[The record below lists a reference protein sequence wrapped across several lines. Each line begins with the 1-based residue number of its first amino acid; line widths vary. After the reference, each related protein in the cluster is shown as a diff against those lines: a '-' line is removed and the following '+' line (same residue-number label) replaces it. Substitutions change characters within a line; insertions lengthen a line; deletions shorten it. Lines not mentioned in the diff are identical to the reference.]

1 MKALKRNYGH
11 RNTIFFLV
19 FSIVYLQAIYSLSL
33 GLSVIEAETFKMF
46 FKSHYLILSLVLLSI
61 YMILTMKKHSEKVL
75 FVCLLM
81 IAGKNFFLLSA
92 SFNKLILGLSF
103 AYLIFA
109 FYFYITWELETQKA
123 SHNPKFSKYDLEIES
138 RFSIAAKLE
147 NLKGDLSLDA
157 LITNIDDESC
167 FLLVTDSESKNK
179 ISQLD
184 SQGKY
189 RIVAIYEGVEF
200 SQNAVLAS
208 TYERG
213 IGLLLVKKKLDDRT
227 LNWSDL
233 YKVCLDRGLF
243 S

>member
-1 MKALKRNYGH
+1 M
-11 RNTIFFLV
+11 
-19 FSIVYLQAIYSLSL
+19 VYLQAIYSLSQ
-33 GLSVIEAETFKMF
+33 GLSLMEVETLRMF
-46 FKSHYLILSLVLLSI
+46 FKSHYLILSMGLVSI

-81 IAGKNFFLLSA
+81 ITGKNFFLLSA

-138 RFSIAAKLE
+138 RFSLTAKLE
-147 NLKGDLSLDA
+147 NLEGNLSLDV

-167 FLLVTDSESKNK
+167 FLFVTDTESKAK
-179 ISQLD
+179 ISELD

-189 RIVAIYEGVEF
+189 RIVAVYEGVKF
-200 SQNAVLAS
+200 TQNAVLAS
-208 TYERG
+208 TYDRG
-213 IGLLLVKKKLDDRT
+213 IGLLLVKEKLDDRT